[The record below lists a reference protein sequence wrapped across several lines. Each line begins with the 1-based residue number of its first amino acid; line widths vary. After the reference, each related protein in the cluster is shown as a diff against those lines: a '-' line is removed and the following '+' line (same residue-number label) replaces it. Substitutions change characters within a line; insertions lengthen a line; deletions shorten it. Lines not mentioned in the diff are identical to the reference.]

1 MKKIMLVFVLCL
13 CGVSVSLAE
22 NPQAAERYQ
31 REAEYYQRQAE
42 SYARDAESYLRA
54 AKSKE
59 NDAAYYLRNKKYD
72 KARDYFREAASK
84 MDWYQDKLDAARRAA
99 STAEDYLRRAADALR

>member
-1 MKKIMLVFVLCL
+1 MKKFVISVVLCF
-13 CGVSVSLAE
+13 CSVTVCFGEDPS
-22 NPQAAERYQ
+22 AAARYQ

-59 NDAAYYLRNKKYD
+59 NDAAYYLRNKRYD
-72 KARDYFREAASK
+72 KARDYFREAANK

-99 STAEDYLRRAADALR
+99 STAEDYLKRAADALR